1 MTHVY
6 DKAKWHYD
14 GDYPKELSIDQ
25 AFVHTG
31 MYLGWIIDN
40 QLYSTKFEKEAVADI
55 LKFKER
61 KFTGTQVYMNWAG
74 VLANDMLN
82 KEGNEFS
89 ETYYEE
95 EYVYDYV
102 EAVNADLPTLYHAQD
117 TWENYELIK
126 NRIDQA
132 YKIWKSKK

>member
-40 QLYSTKFEKEAVADI
+40 QLYSTKFEKEAAADI
-55 LKFKER
+55 LNFKDR
-61 KFTGTQVYMNWAG
+61 KLTGTQVYMNWAG

-95 EYVYDYV
+95 EYVYDYGEV
-102 EAVNADLPTLYHAQD
+102 VNAVPTLYHVQD

-126 NRIDQA
+126 NRIDET
-132 YKIWKSKK
+132 YKIWSSKK